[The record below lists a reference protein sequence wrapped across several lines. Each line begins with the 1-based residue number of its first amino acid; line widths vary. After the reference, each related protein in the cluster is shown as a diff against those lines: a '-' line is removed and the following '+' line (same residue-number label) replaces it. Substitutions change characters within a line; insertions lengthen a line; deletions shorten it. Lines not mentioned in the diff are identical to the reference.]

1 MTHPLIRLSRS
12 TVGAEEIEALTRVI
26 EDGYL
31 GMSKEVQA
39 FEDELAQFIG
49 NNRHV
54 VCVNTGTSALHLAV
68 QACGIGPGDEVLVP
82 TLTYLA
88 SFHAV
93 SATGAK
99 PIACDVNPV
108 TGFLDVEDA
117 QKRTTSRTKAIMPV
131 HYASNFDGLS
141 AVYDLAKN
149 NNLRVIEDAAHSF
162 GAKLPDGNHIGSDG
176 DIVCFSFDS
185 IKNITCGE
193 GGAVITNDVH
203 VANHIRDAR
212 LLAVEKDT
220 EKRFSGQ
227 RSWDFDCTHQGWRY
241 HMSDIMASIGRTQLK
256 KVDSFV
262 YKRQQLARQYV
273 RFFNDHAVIQTFPFD
288 YTTLAPHIFPI
299 FLKQGSRD
307 DLRAFLAQHNIQTGL
322 HYKLN
327 HTLSFFKTPYPL
339 PQAEKLFSGLLT
351 LPLHPGLT
359 EIDVQRVCDMI
370 QVFSNNLSFKD
381 T

>member
-99 PIACDVNPV
+99 PIACDVNPL

-117 QKRTTSRTKAIMPV
+117 KKRITSRTKAIMPV

-193 GGAVITNDVH
+193 GGAVITNDPH

-241 HMSDIMASIGRTQLK
+241 HMSDIMASIGRAQLK

-273 RFFNDHAVIQTFPFD
+273 HFFNDHPVVQTFPFD

-299 FLKQGSRD
+299 FLRQGSRD

-327 HTLSFFKTPYPL
+327 HTLSFFKTPYDL

>member
-99 PIACDVNPV
+99 PIACDVNPL

-117 QKRTTSRTKAIMPV
+117 KKRITSRTKAIMPV

-149 NNLRVIEDAAHSF
+149 NSLRVIEDAAHSF

-241 HMSDIMASIGRTQLK
+241 HMSDIMASIGRAQLK

-273 RFFNDHAVIQTFPFD
+273 QFFNDHPIVQTFPFD

-299 FLKQGSRD
+299 FLRQGSRD

-327 HTLSFFKTPYPL
+327 HTLSFFKTPYDL